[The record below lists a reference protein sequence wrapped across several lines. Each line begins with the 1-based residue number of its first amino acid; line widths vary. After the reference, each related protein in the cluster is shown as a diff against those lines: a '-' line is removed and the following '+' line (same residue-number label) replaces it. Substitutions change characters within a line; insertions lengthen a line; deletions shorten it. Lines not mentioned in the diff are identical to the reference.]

1 MANGSIVHL
10 VASTDR
16 RGAETFAVDLSG
28 ALAALGWGS
37 ETVALAPGRSGGLD
51 LEPVGDAPLSLRTL
65 QRLRRRTRGANVV
78 VAHGSTTLPACALAL
93 GGPGQPFVYRN
104 IGDPYHW
111 ATSPLRRLRTTAFL
125 ARAAQIVALNERSGT
140 AMRELYRVPPRKLT
154 AIPTGVSSRS
164 HQPAPPDRRAA
175 ARLGLDIGSS
185 AQPVVLTI
193 GALSPEKGVDL
204 AIGALADLDDAILVV
219 AGDGP
224 ELAALER
231 RADRLGVTRRVRFTG
246 SHRDLSH
253 LYAAADVVLLPSR
266 TEGLPAVAIEAGM
279 RGLPVV
285 ATDVGYVADIVED
298 GVTGFVVS
306 PGDPRAIAAG
316 IVDALAHPEI
326 GGAARTRCVL
336 RFDLE
341 TVAARWDMLL
351 TSLLDRR

>member
-1 MANGSIVHL
+1 MANASIVHL

-16 RGAETFAVDLSG
+16 RGAETFALDLSG
-28 ALAALGWGS
+28 ALAALGWRS

-93 GGPGQPFVYRN
+93 GGRGRPFVYRN

-111 ATSPLRRLRTTAFL
+111 ATSHLRRLRTTAFL

-164 HQPAPPDRRAA
+164 HQPAPADRRAT
-175 ARLGLDIGSS
+175 ARLGLGIGS
-185 AQPVVLTI
+185 AAPMVLTI

-204 AIGALADLDDAILVV
+204 AIDALADLGDALLVV
-219 AGDGP
+219 AGDGS

-231 RADRLGVTRRVRFTG
+231 RAHRLGVTRRVRFTG

-253 LYAAADVVLLPSR
+253 LYAAADVVVLPSR

-285 ATDVGYVADIVED
+285 ATDVGYVTDIVED

-326 GGAARTRCVL
+326 GGAARARCVL

-351 TSLLDRR
+351 TSLLDLR

>member
-1 MANGSIVHL
+1 MANASIVHL

-16 RGAETFAVDLSG
+16 RGAETFALDLSG
-28 ALAALGWGS
+28 ALAALGWRS

-93 GGPGQPFVYRN
+93 GGRGRPFVYRN

-111 ATSPLRRLRTTAFL
+111 AASRLRRLRTTAFL

-164 HQPAPPDRRAA
+164 HQPAPADRRAT
-175 ARLGLDIGSS
+175 ARLGLGIGS
-185 AQPVVLTI
+185 AAPMVLTI

-204 AIGALADLDDAILVV
+204 AIDALADLGDALLAV

-246 SHRDLSH
+246 SHRDLSR
-253 LYAAADVVLLPSR
+253 LYAAADVVVLPSR

-285 ATDVGYVADIVED
+285 ATDVGYVTDIVED

-326 GGAARTRCVL
+326 GGAARARCVL

-351 TSLLDRR
+351 TSLLDLR